1 MFKTNVGMADRV
13 IRLILAVGIGAAGFY
28 FQSWLGLIA
37 LVPLVTAFIRWCP
50 AYAPFGLS
58 TCGKGKC
65 EVPSVSAET

>member
-13 IRLILAVGIGAAGFY
+13 IRLIAAAAIIAAGVY

-58 TCGKGKC
+58 TCGEKC
-65 EVPSVSAET
+65 DVG

>member
-13 IRLILAVGIGAAGFY
+13 IRLILAVAIIAAGVY

-37 LVPLVTAFIRWCP
+37 LVPLVTAFVRWCP

-58 TCGKGKC
+58 TCSHEKC
-65 EVPSVSAET
+65 DVPSS

>member
-13 IRLILAVGIGAAGFY
+13 IRLILAAAIIAAGVY

-37 LVPLVTAFIRWCP
+37 LVPLVTAFVRWCP

-58 TCGKGKC
+58 TCSHEKC
-65 EVPSVSAET
+65 DVPSS